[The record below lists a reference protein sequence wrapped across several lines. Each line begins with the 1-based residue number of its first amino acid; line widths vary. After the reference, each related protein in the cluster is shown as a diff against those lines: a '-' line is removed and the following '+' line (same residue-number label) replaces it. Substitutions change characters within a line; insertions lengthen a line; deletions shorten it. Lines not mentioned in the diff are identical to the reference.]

1 VSVGLYMDVHVPA
14 AITRGL
20 VLRGVDVMTAQLD
33 GTTQLDDS
41 DLLDRAT
48 ELGRVLFSQDE
59 DLLAE
64 ATKRQRSGQPFG
76 GVIYAHQLGITIGRA
91 VNDLEILTEVG
102 TPEDFANRVE
112 FLPLWA
118 AIAGTSS
125 SRLRRG
131 RMAARASVDLGR
143 TGIFLPINPPARRT
157 FQPAFTAGAQGRVTD
172 DVADIC
178 RHSTFRSGGEVCRRP
193 KTVNMRLTFGN
204 IGSSAVLATVAS
216 DGGLLVRNN
225 QPPKGMQPS

>member
-1 VSVGLYMDVHVPA
+1 MSVGLYMDVHVPA

-64 ATKRQRSGQPFG
+64 ATKRQRSAQPFG

-112 FLPLWA
+112 FLPL
-118 AIAGTSS
+118 
-125 SRLRRG
+125 
-131 RMAARASVDLGR
+131 
-143 TGIFLPINPPARRT
+143 
-157 FQPAFTAGAQGRVTD
+157 
-172 DVADIC
+172 
-178 RHSTFRSGGEVCRRP
+178 
-193 KTVNMRLTFGN
+193 
-204 IGSSAVLATVAS
+204 
-216 DGGLLVRNN
+216 
-225 QPPKGMQPS
+225 